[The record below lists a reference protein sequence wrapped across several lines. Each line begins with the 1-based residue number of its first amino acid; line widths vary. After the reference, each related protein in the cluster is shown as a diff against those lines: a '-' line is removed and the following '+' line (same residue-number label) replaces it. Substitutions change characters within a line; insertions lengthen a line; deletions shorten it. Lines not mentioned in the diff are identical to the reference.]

1 MAVGRWLT
9 HVGRRLLAGSRRT
22 ARGRTVVSRGLFR
35 LLRLLRSRTPGSR
48 GRGSHFCGRTDSLRG
63 PAVAMRPRWLRLN
76 PSEVGGSRGV
86 DRSPTRP
93 VLKHGPRSLTCV
105 RVNGSRLSPEAQ

>member
-48 GRGSHFCGRTDSLRG
+48 GGVRTSAGRTDSLPWPSGRDASSLAAVEPVELAVRG
-63 PAVAMRPRWLRLN
+63 
-76 PSEVGGSRGV
+76 E
-86 DRSPTRP
+86 
-93 VLKHGPRSLTCV
+93 
-105 RVNGSRLSPEAQ
+105 